1 MGGDPN
7 HLRPWMEW
15 SSKDPPQNQQCPLK
29 KMAFG
34 KESFPGWWLNQSTWV
49 KYAKVKMGKNLP
61 PIFGGVKI
69 PTKIIETA
77 TT

>member
-15 SSKDPPQNQQCPLK
+15 SSKDPPPKPTVSPEK
-29 KMAFG
+29 KSLE